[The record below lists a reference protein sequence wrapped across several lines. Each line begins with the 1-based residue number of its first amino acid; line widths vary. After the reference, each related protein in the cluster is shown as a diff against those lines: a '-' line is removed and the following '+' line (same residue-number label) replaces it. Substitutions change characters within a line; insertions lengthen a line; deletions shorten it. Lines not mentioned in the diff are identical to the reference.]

1 MDRFNRF
8 EGKVALITGAS
19 RGIGRGI
26 ALHLAAAG
34 ADVVVNYYSHAE
46 EAQQVAEEIGRLG
59 RRALVYQADVA
70 EREAVQRMFDA
81 AVKYFGHIDIVVA
94 NAVFERHAMLV
105 DADWEVHRRVF
116 EVTQFGVYHTCQF
129 AARQM
134 VRQSESGRPGGKIII
149 IGSVCAEV
157 PFAGQA
163 AYNMAKAAVHML
175 GRSLAAELTPY
186 HINVNVIAPGWIDTP
201 GERAMYGD
209 AVVDAGWQR
218 VPWRRLG
225 TPEDIAKAVAY
236 LASDD
241 ADFVTGTTL
250 VVDGGQM
257 LYLGSPDTPPPLAW
271 EQPGNQ

>member
-1 MDRFNRF
+1 MERFK
-8 EGKVALITGAS
+8 GKVALITGAS
-19 RGIGRGI
+19 RGIGRGV
-26 ALHLAAAG
+26 ALQLATEG

-59 RRALVYQADVA
+59 RQVLIYQADVA
-70 EREAVQRMFDA
+70 EREAIQRMFDA
-81 AVKYFGHIDIVVA
+81 TVRHFGHIDIVVA

-105 DADWEVHRRVF
+105 DADWEIHRRVF

-134 VRQSESGRPGGKIII
+134 IHQNEAGRPGGKIVI
-149 IGSVCAEV
+149 IGSLCAEV

-186 HINVNVIAPGWIDTP
+186 RINVNIVAPGWIDTP

-209 AVVDAGWQR
+209 AVVEAGWQR

-236 LASDD
+236 LVSDD
-241 ADFVTGTTL
+241 ADFVTGATL

-257 LYLGSPDTPPPLAW
+257 LYLGWPGTPPPVAW
-271 EQPGNQ
+271 GRAGDG

>member
-1 MDRFNRF
+1 MNHFKD
-8 EGKVALITGAS
+8 KVALITGAS

-26 ALHLAAAG
+26 ALHLAAEG
-34 ADVVVNYYSHAE
+34 ADVIVNYYSHRE
-46 EAQQVAEEIGRLG
+46 EAQEVAAEISRLG
-59 RRALVYQADVA
+59 RQALVYQADVA
-70 EREAVQRMFDA
+70 DREAVQSMFDA
-81 AVKYFGHIDIVVA
+81 AVERFGHIDIVVA
-94 NAVFERHAMLV
+94 NAVFERHAMLI

-116 EVTQFGVYHTCQF
+116 EVTQFGVYHTCQC

-134 VRQSESGRPGGKIII
+134 VHQNNTGRPGGKIII

-186 HINVNVIAPGWIDTP
+186 RINVNVIEPGWIDTP
-201 GERAMYGD
+201 GERALYGD
-209 AVVDAGWQR
+209 AVVNAGWQR

-241 ADFVTGTTL
+241 ADFVTGATL
-250 VVDGGQM
+250 LVDGGQM
-257 LYLGSPDTPPPLAW
+257 LYLGWPGTPPPAVW
-271 EQPGNQ
+271 DQRSSE